1 MIGTQELV
9 MIFAV
14 VVLLFGASKLPEL
27 ARSMGSSVGE
37 FKKAQKESELNL
49 REFEKSLKE
58 PIAPKSKIQETA
70 QKLGIDIRGKTDD
83 QLLDEIQKSTEKPK
97 EVSEP

>member
-49 REFEKSLKE
+49 REFEKSINE
-58 PIAPKSKIQETA
+58 PVTPKSKIQETA